1 MAEQGNSASMR
12 LHRDVARALISEV
25 ALFEATWERYHY
37 AKEKS
42 KSEKFYDYTL
52 SESEFECED

>member
-37 AKEKS
+37 AKER
-42 KSEKFYDYTL
+42 E
-52 SESEFECED
+52 